1 MLIAGSEPTE
11 EERSLEKIIDF
22 FGIPSE
28 TRTPQAFAAE
38 AVDGGSSSRYAVM
51 ASAASLSAILQKDSA
66 AAFPAGLRQ
75 AESIFVFDFDD
86 SSESTRIVRSL
97 TGVPE
102 ARVAVNS
109 AGRSMRVTKDMP
121 HMSGALS
128 GITAQRSTADSGRE
142 FRDVHPAG
150 GFRSV
155 LSTTTGEVCFQS
167 LVSDVPLFL
176 SANPVSLDIDRPVD
190 GRFFD
195 VRRCFGGVIPAL
207 LFLKRAFPE
216 AVGSNRQ
223 VGASL
228 IVDDP
233 ALKRRYGF
241 MHFDRVLAAMT
252 KHAFCTTVAFIPW
265 NWRRTN
271 PRTADLFLSNT
282 DRYALVLHGCDHTSS
297 EFGTSSVSVLNH
309 KTKAALHR
317 ARRHRERTG
326 IRISPI
332 MVFPQGVFT
341 PEALYVL
348 KCNNFTA
355 AVNTEVNPFGPA
367 APHTRVRELWDVAI
381 QQYSSF
387 PVFTRRYM
395 SHGLENFA
403 FDMFLGKPCLLVGHH
418 DVFKDEGH
426 ELMTFID
433 RLNSLAG
440 GVKWGGLDAV
450 IARSYSSRA
459 GASGTQSVRMF
470 ANEMVLE
477 SGTEAPARFRVEKR
491 ELDQR
496 AISTVTCD
504 GRDVNWTWDSGFA
517 RFDVDMPPGR
527 TAAIRVEHVD
537 PLGESTSTEGARYRM
552 AVRARRYLSEVRDD
566 YICRSEFLNACTGKM
581 RSLFR

>member
-1 MLIAGSEPTE
+1 M
-11 EERSLEKIIDF
+11 
-22 FGIPSE
+22 
-28 TRTPQAFAAE
+28 
-38 AVDGGSSSRYAVM
+38 
-51 ASAASLSAILQKDSA
+51 
-66 AAFPAGLRQ
+66 
-75 AESIFVFDFDD
+75 
-86 SSESTRIVRSL
+86 
-97 TGVPE
+97 
-102 ARVAVNS
+102 
-109 AGRSMRVTKDMP
+109 
-121 HMSGALS
+121 
-128 GITAQRSTADSGRE
+128 
-142 FRDVHPAG
+142 
-150 GFRSV
+150 
-155 LSTTTGEVCFQS
+155 CFQS

-195 VRRCFGGVIPAL
+195 VRGCFGSVIPAL

-216 AVGSNRQ
+216 AVRSNRQ

-252 KHAFCTTVAFIPW
+252 KHAFCTD
-265 NWRRTN
+265 RRIHSLELA
-271 PRTADLFLSNT
+271 ADEFKDCRPFSQQYRPVCTGAARLRPYIQRIWYLLSL
-282 DRYALVLHGCDHTSS
+282 RAQPQ
-297 EFGTSSVSVLNH
+297 
-309 KTKAALHR
+309 KKAALHR
-317 ARRHRERTG
+317 AGRHRERTG

-418 DVFKDEGH
+418 DVFKDEGR

-440 GVKWGGLDAV
+440 GLKWGGLDAV

-459 GASGTQSVRMF
+459 GAYGTQSVRMF

-477 SGTEAPARFRVEKR
+477 SGTEAPA
-491 ELDQR
+491 
-496 AISTVTCD
+496 
-504 GRDVNWTWDSGFA
+504 
-517 RFDVDMPPGR
+517 
-527 TAAIRVEHVD
+527 
-537 PLGESTSTEGARYRM
+537 
-552 AVRARRYLSEVRDD
+552 
-566 YICRSEFLNACTGKM
+566 
-581 RSLFR
+581 LFE